1 MTPEPTT
8 TSVPPLRQGQRLS
21 QPEFHRRYEAAPPG
35 VKAELID
42 GVVYMAPPLHQ
53 PHGSP
58 HIGLATV
65 LGLYQAATPGVFAV
79 NNGTVILGP
88 RSEPQP
94 DLNLRILA
102 EYGGQVR
109 CGTTGVIVG
118 APELVAEISDTSV
131 AHDLTARRKDYRR
144 GGVLEYLVL
153 DVAGGRLHA
162 FDLAADEPIAPA
174 RGGIHKSRV
183 FPGLWVDPRALPAG
197 DYAELVR
204 TAQRGLATRA
214 HAAFVARL
222 ARRAD
227 ASAKPRPERR
237 RTP

>member
-21 QPEFHRRYEAAPPG
+21 QPEFHRRYGATPPG

-42 GVVYMAPPLHQ
+42 GVVFKAAPLHQ

-58 HIGLATV
+58 HVGLATV
-65 LGLYQAATPGVFAV
+65 LGLYQASTPGVYAV
-79 NNGTVILGP
+79 DNATIILGP

-94 DLNLRILA
+94 DLSLRIVA
-102 EYGGQVR
+102 DYGGQVR

-118 APELVAEISDTSV
+118 A
-131 AHDLTARRKDYRR
+131 
-144 GGVLEYLVL
+144 
-153 DVAGGRLHA
+153 
-162 FDLAADEPIAPA
+162 
-174 RGGIHKSRV
+174 
-183 FPGLWVDPRALPAG
+183 GLWIDSRALLPG

-204 TAQRGLATRA
+204 TAQRGLATRG

-222 ARRAD
+222 ARR
-227 ASAKPRPERR
+227 R